1 MGGCLQ
7 MRTIVFIVLSLFI
20 LGCSTTGEIKR
31 PTSFA
36 LIEAD
41 IAKGIEV
48 KGSSAEPVNQTSTFL
63 TEDREAIAYAGFRNL
78 SGEHRLRWEWI
89 DPSGRLYYSTGDYPL
104 NASAG
109 KYSEQTT
116 AWHRLSIKGEEAA
129 AMPGDWQVNVY
140 LDGSAIT
147 SKNFKIDVDVD
158 SLTGLTQRPDH
169 KKWGLIIAIERYPS
183 FPAAEYTEADAR
195 LVKEYLMKTLGVPE
209 ENIISLFGSDATKA
223 RIKGYLKSYL
233 PKNVSGDTTLYVY
246 YGGHGIPFPVQEK
259 VEPYL
264 VPYDSDTVTITE
276 TGYRLGDFYGDIDSL
291 NIKQAFIFLDACFS
305 GIASRGDRM
314 LIAGGRPII
323 ISIEDRAFLS
333 GKLISFTS
341 SSGGEM
347 SSAYPEKRHGL
358 FTYFL
363 LRGLRGEADTDKSGT
378 IMAGELYDYVKS
390 NVNKLSRRNGVEQT
404 PEIAPPINTV
414 RDVEVNKVIR

>member
-1 MGGCLQ
+1 MK
-7 MRTIVFIVLSLFI
+7 TIVLVVLSLLF
-20 LGCSTTGEIKR
+20 LSCSTTGGIKR
-31 PTSFA
+31 PISSVLSLS
-36 LIEAD
+36 LIEAN
-41 IAKGIEV
+41 IAKSIDV
-48 KGSSAEPVNQTSTFL
+48 NGSAAQPVNPTSVFL
-63 TEDREAIAYAGFRNL
+63 TEDKEAIAYARFRNL
-78 SGEHRLRWEWI
+78 SGEHRLRWDWI

-104 NASAG
+104 KASTG
-109 KYSEQTT
+109 KYSEETT
-116 AWHRLSIKGEEAA
+116 AWHRLSIRGEGPAA
-129 AMPGDWQVNVY
+129 LPGDWQVNVY
-140 LDGSAIT
+140 LDGSALT
-147 SKNFKIDVDVD
+147 SKNFKIEVDVD
-158 SLTGLTQRPDH
+158 SLTGFSQRPDT
-169 KKWGLIIAIERYPS
+169 KKWGLIIAIEKYPN
-183 FPAAEYTEADAR
+183 FPSADYAESDAR
-195 LVKEYLMKTLGVPE
+195 LIKEYYMKILGVPE
-209 ENIISLFGSDATKA
+209 ENIIALSGSDATKA

-233 PKNVSGDTTLYVY
+233 PKNVSEDTTLYIY
-246 YGGHGIPFPVQEK
+246 YGGHGIPFPGQEK

-276 TGYRLGDFYGDIDSL
+276 TGYRLEDFYQDIEHL

-314 LIAGGRPII
+314 LIAGGRPIV
-323 ISIEDRAFLS
+323 ISIENSAFLS

-363 LRGLRGEADTDKSGT
+363 LRGLRGEADTDQSGT
-378 IMAGELYDYVKS
+378 IRAGELYDYVKA
-390 NVNKLSRRNGVEQT
+390 NVNKLSRRNGIEQT